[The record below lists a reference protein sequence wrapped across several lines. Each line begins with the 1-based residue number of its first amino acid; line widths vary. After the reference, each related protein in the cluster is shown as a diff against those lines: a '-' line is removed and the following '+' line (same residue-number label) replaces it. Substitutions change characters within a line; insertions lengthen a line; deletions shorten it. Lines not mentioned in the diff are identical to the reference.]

1 MATMDEM
8 VNAVKTYAMN
18 HYLENGWDSI
28 VECYSDSELA
38 AEIAQGNCTTVAQAI
53 AYVGKGCKVWN
64 DYRLDII
71 AEGGE
76 SCFK

>member
-8 VNAVKTYAMN
+8 VKGVFAHARANYTID
-18 HYLENGWDSI
+18 GWDSI

-64 DYRLDII
+64 DYRLDIV

-76 SCFK
+76 SCFR